1 MRLNEIPAIETKLS
15 EDIHYE
21 IVPSDNPHGWDI
33 RIMEEFPETK
43 IAFDVIELV
52 ENEEQISFNFQI
64 ISTPDP
70 DLTVEDLTLQ
80 QYCGRILTSLLEV
93 AVNNGTLVAQDL
105 KSGEVMAT
113 EEMHEEQ
120 KELYNEEHQSGTD
133 DTEES
138 VNQ

>member
-1 MRLNEIPAIETKLS
+1 MVKIPGMLQENVDYELIPGDGEHWHIRVKQGDYIES
-15 EDIHYE
+15 
-21 IVPSDNPHGWDI
+21 V
-33 RIMEEFPETK
+33 
-43 IAFDVIELV
+43 
-52 ENEEQISFNFQI
+52 ISFGK
-64 ISTPDP
+64 ISIDENSDQLRFDFNLIFTPDP